1 MKTFINKIFL
11 AVVAIV
17 LVAGTALFTS
27 CEKKNEKRSRETINN
42 NSKSEIN
49 DELYNSLLKKHDC
62 SISVVGD
69 EINYTVFGRLDTNL
83 VGIREYVDE
92 VLYEGMMYITED
104 ENIFSMSKIDENT
117 IDLQVENLTSDK
129 YRITLGEVKQNKDT
143 LNFSLKHNDK
153 HIAYCS
159 LKLPNGTENFMD
171 ILPITLNE
179 DAKIHPAVVV
189 ALKIAGSFLVGVAA
203 SIVAGEIMDND
214 NYDERKAERCYAEM
228 REQARMCYSN
238 GGYFWAR
245 HGENHNGCEH
255 SCKK

>member
-1 MKTFINKIFL
+1 
-11 AVVAIV
+11 
-17 LVAGTALFTS
+17 
-27 CEKKNEKRSRETINN
+27 
-42 NSKSEIN
+42 
-49 DELYNSLLKKHDC
+49 
-62 SISVVGD
+62 
-69 EINYTVFGRLDTNL
+69 
-83 VGIREYVDE
+83 
-92 VLYEGMMYITED
+92 MMCIPED

-214 NYDERKAERCYAEM
+214 NYDERKAERCYANM
-228 REQARMCYSN
+228 REQAYMCYRN
-238 GGYFWAR
+238 GGRFSAR
-245 HGENHNGCEH
+245 HGENHEGCSH
-255 SCKK
+255 SCK

>member
-1 MKTFINKIFL
+1 MIKTYFKVALL
-11 AVVAIV
+11 AVLAVGAIMV
-17 LVAGTALFTS
+17 IS
-27 CEKKNEKRSRETINN
+27 CEKKEKQSCEVINSN
-42 NSKSEIN
+42 HKAEIK
-49 DELYNSLLKKHDC
+49 DELYTSLLEKHEF
-62 SISVVGD
+62 SVCMVGD
-69 EINYTVFGRLDTNL
+69 EINYTIFGRLDTNL

-92 VLYEGMMYITED
+92 VLYEGMMCIPED
-104 ENIFSMSKIDENT
+104 ENVFSMSKIDENT
-117 IDLQVENLTSDK
+117 IELQVENLTSDK
-129 YRITLGEVKQNKDT
+129 YRITFNEVIQNKDT
-143 LNFSLKHNDK
+143 LNFLLKHNDK
-153 HIAYCS
+153 QIAYCS
-159 LKLPNGTENFMD
+159 LKLPNGTENLMD

-179 DAKIHPAVVV
+179 NAKIAPWVIPV
-189 ALKIAGSFLVGVAA
+189 LKVAGSFIVGVAA

>member
-27 CEKKNEKRSRETINN
+27 CEKKNEKRSRETIND

-238 GGYFWAR
+238 GGRFSAR
-245 HGENHNGCEH
+245 HGENHEGCSH
-255 SCKK
+255 SCK